1 MAIEVKWFY
10 AQGGQQ
16 SGPISA
22 ADLKELIGRGQIGPA
37 DMVWHEGMPK
47 WAPAGEMPELMP
59 PQAAGTVTAA
69 KPITVGYYTSTL
81 GFPQRAVA
89 NLRGHATP
97 RGDTGDWPLDD
108 VRISH
113 FEETVKL
120 RKKVA
125 AAASLYRSLLL
136 LTAISFAVMLPV
148 SLFAVFSAG
157 NSARAMSVGILPIT
171 GVMLGFCFLYYFANR
186 ATRKSQRWAPLTM
199 FIIFLASG
207 VLQVVSILGLSA
219 APVATGPG
227 PGLPA
232 PFVGLIIVLVFVAA
246 FAYVSWRA
254 FAAIPQYLAQ
264 PAWCQEL
271 IVKAGL

>member
-1 MAIEVKWFY
+1 MAVEAKWFY

-22 ADLKELIGRGQIGPA
+22 ADIKELIGRGQVGPA

-47 WAPAGEMPELMP
+47 WVLAGEMPELMP

-69 KPITVGYYTSTL
+69 KPIAVGYYTSTL
-81 GFPQRAVA
+81 GFPPRAVV
-89 NLRGHATP
+89 NLRGQAAP

-113 FEETVKL
+113 FEQTVKL

-136 LTAISFAVMLPV
+136 LTAISFAVMLPISV
-148 SLFAVFSAG
+148 FAVFSAG
-157 NSARAMSVGILPIT
+157 NSARAMSVGILPVT

-199 FIIFLASG
+199 FIIFPASG

-219 APVATGPG
+219 APAAMGPG
-227 PGLPA
+227 PAA
-232 PFVGLIIVLVFVAA
+232 PSFALIIVLLFVGA